1 MTHPTE
7 EDLVLFLFDEAE
19 DPTIVREHVAAC
31 AECQEELA
39 TLRRT
44 LAEVD
49 ALEPPER
56 GEDYGARVW
65 RRLEPSL
72 RPRRLF
78 RIHHLVAA
86 AAAVILIAFFAGRL
100 SVDRSDA
107 RPENVRER
115 VLLVALSSHLEESQ
129 VLLLEAVNRNDDLD
143 RERAEDLLR
152 ASRLYRQSAV
162 RVGDAATADVLED
175 LERILL
181 DVSQGPESDRSAIG
195 DRIEE
200 RDMLFKIRVLQ
211 ASLRE
216 REKKNVR
223 KF

>member
-7 EDLVLFLFDEAE
+7 EDLILLVYDEIE
-19 DPTIVREHVAAC
+19 DGAPVREHLAGC
-31 AECQEELA
+31 PECQDELA
-39 TLRRT
+39 SLKRT

-49 ALEPPER
+49 ELDPPER

-72 RPRRLF
+72 RAPRGF
-78 RIHHLVAA
+78 RFHYLVAA
-86 AAAVILIAFFAGRL
+86 AAAVVLVAFFVGRL
-100 SVDRSDA
+100 SVDRTEE

-115 VLLVALSSHLEESQ
+115 VLLVALSSHLEDSQ
-129 VLLLEAVNRNDDLD
+129 VLLLEAANGGEDVD
-143 RERAEDLLR
+143 RVRAEDLLR

-162 RVGDAATADVLED
+162 RLGDVTTVDVLED

-181 DVSQGPESDRSAIG
+181 DVSQGPEADRSAIG
-195 DRIEE
+195 ERIVE
-200 RDMLFKIRVLQ
+200 RDVLFKIRVLQ

-216 REKKNVR
+216 REKKSVR